1 MAESWAV
8 DGIELPEGFDFP
20 ITKLGQ
26 TADVHGKGVFASH
39 TPTRVECYVR
49 VRPEPRGY
57 SSHLDIF
64 PSPLHPERRTELAAG
79 PPLPWPR

>member
-26 TADVHGKGVFASH
+26 TADVHGEGVFASD

-57 SSHLDIF
+57 SS
-64 PSPLHPERRTELAAG
+64 RRRARGDYLFHHFQ
-79 PPLPWPR
+79 LSS